1 MLNIDI
7 RRFVEWHATFS
18 RGQQMHFQNQL
29 SKLLLFG
36 CIYFATVSFCDA
48 QNLFGTGGAVMGLL
62 RYKEVQNE
70 LKINDDQA
78 PKLAL
83 IANEMNQEMRQA
95 MRQALDVAMRNPRN
109 APSAEMMRE
118 LKPRMNELSNKF
130 DSELND
136 ILDPNQ
142 LERLLG
148 LLIQKSYSQSLSH
161 PLIAT
166 RIQLTDEQKTKIAE
180 LESAHGEA
188 SQDLIRDKGG
198 RLGQDLGQ
206 ALQNITTRYGT
217 KAANVLTEEQR
228 KIMDSMKGDPF
239 AFPIQQLGPGGIAPV
254 QAGRGVP
261 IRAKDQVEAGIQ
273 RPVPID
279 LDATLSGNVLINGK
293 KIEKGRILFYA
304 SDDQIIGCIILDG
317 EYSIMNPATG
327 NYTVTID
334 GPGVSAQYSTLDQSG
349 LRAHVG
355 RGKNQLDFNLTG
367 R

>member
-95 MRQALDVAMRNPRN
+95 LDVAMRNPRN

-118 LKPRMNELSNKF
+118 LKRMKELRNKY
-130 DSELND
+130 DSELDD

-239 AFPIQQLGPGGIAPV
+239 AFPIQQLGRGGIAL
-254 QAGRGVP
+254 QAGRGIP
-261 IRAKDQVEAGIQ
+261 DRAIDQVEAGIQ
-273 RPVPID
+273 QPVPID
-279 LDATLSGNVLINGK
+279 LDATLSGNVLFNGK

-334 GPGVSAQYSTLDQSG
+334 GPAVSAQYSTLDQSG